1 MVSQEVGFSRRILG
15 LIEWEGIK
23 VFGKEKNLDGVIS
36 VESGKTRGQG
46 LCLQAAFLRSSA
58 DTEIQKGSIRLRRN
72 QKAISK
78 RK

>member
-1 MVSQEVGFSRRILG
+1 M
-15 LIEWEGIK
+15 
-23 VFGKEKNLDGVIS
+23 FGKEKNLDGVIS
-36 VESGKTRGQG
+36 VETGKTGGQG
-46 LCLQAAFLRSSA
+46 LCLQAAFLRSS

>member
-1 MVSQEVGFSRRILG
+1 MNGKEL
-15 LIEWEGIK
+15 K
-23 VFGKEKNLDGVIS
+23 CCGKEKNLDGVIS
-36 VESGKTRGQG
+36 VETGKTGGQG

-58 DTEIQKGSIRLRRN
+58 DTEGQKGSSSLRRN